1 MLPSRD
7 GGVVIALI
15 RGVPAEHHIAKSKT
29 TGWVRLCGAFEF
41 VNVQVLAAQNAV
53 DVADGHFDFLGAAF
67 FNCLKR
73 RVYFGGGHD
82 QSYANL
88 QFHFT

>member
-15 RGVPAEHHIAKSKT
+15 RGVPAKHHVAKTKT
-29 TGWVRLCGAFEF
+29 TGWVRLCGTFEF
-41 VNVQVLAAQNAV
+41 VNVQVLAAQNTV
-53 DVADGHFDFLGAAF
+53 DVAHGYFDFLSPIF
-67 FNCLKR
+67 FNRFECR
-73 RVYFGGGHD
+73 MYFRSGHD